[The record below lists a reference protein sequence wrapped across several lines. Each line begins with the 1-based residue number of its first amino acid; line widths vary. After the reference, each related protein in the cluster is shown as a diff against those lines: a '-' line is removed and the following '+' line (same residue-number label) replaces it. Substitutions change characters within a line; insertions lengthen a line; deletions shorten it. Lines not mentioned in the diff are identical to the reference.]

1 MGDDETPSGRPIGPA
16 SDARPSP
23 VERQLRLDALP
34 DHMTSPVF
42 KSFARSAA
50 SAASREIAHKLFRK
64 RA

>member
-1 MGDDETPSGRPIGPA
+1 MGDEGTPYERPGE
-16 SDARPSP
+16 PSPP

>member
-1 MGDDETPSGRPIGPA
+1 MGDDGAPSERATEA
-16 SDARPSP
+16 SAEARPP

-34 DHMTSPVF
+34 EHMTSPVF

>member
-1 MGDDETPSGRPIGPA
+1 MGDGGTPSERPVEPA
-16 SDARPSP
+16 ADVRSSP

-34 DHMTSPVF
+34 EHMASPVF

-64 RA
+64 QA